1 LEQKTKELSEEID
14 DNHEALKLAEDR
26 ARRGDNLLQE
36 SLSDLSKERM
46 INIQSEKT
54 RISTDKLVKD
64 LNAKIFELESSLLL
78 KDTNT
83 NRRLESR
90 IEDLTLALEKES
102 LAKSELVKTVRKNER
117 IIRELEFSHSEKDK
131 AKMKSD
137 EEIDKLESKIKR
149 MKNHVEELESS
160 ESTLLLNKKR
170 VEREAIE
177 YKDRAVR

>member
-1 LEQKTKELSEEID
+1 M
-14 DNHEALKLAEDR
+14 AEDR
-26 ARRGDNLLQE
+26 ARRADNLLQE

-90 IEDLTLALEKES
+90 IEDLTLSLEKES

-117 IIRELEFSHSEKDK
+117 IIRELEFSLSEKDK

-149 MKNHVEELESS
+149 MRSHVEELESS

-170 VEREAIE
+170 VEREAME

>member
-1 LEQKTKELSEEID
+1 
-14 DNHEALKLAEDR
+14 LAEDR
-26 ARRGDNLLQE
+26 ARRADNLLQE

-90 IEDLTLALEKES
+90 IEDLTLSLEKES

-117 IIRELEFSHSEKDK
+117 IIRELEFSLSEKDK

-149 MKNHVEELESS
+149 MRSHVEELESS

-170 VEREAIE
+170 VEREAME